1 MRGSL
6 TSWLLWQSLSFLVI
20 YPQSDQSHRADKNIS
35 WFDDKNIYLPIF
47 WPSEFTLDQLRKW
60 MDSFGTTSQSN
71 SSGIKLSNSPVVVL
85 RWDCSC
91 SVESCLFTFK
101 PCRLCW
107 PGPWPGLACPAAWIH
122 LVWIK
127 QSVEEVRSGQ
137 VRSEKYN
144 WISLLRSQLCAEKD
158 KNRKIFF

>member
-71 SSGIKLSNSPVVVL
+71 SSGIKLSNS
-85 RWDCSC
+85 R
-91 SVESCLFTFK
+91 VEGGGTEVRLSWLQLFSWFLFVYLQT
-101 PCRLCW
+101 LQ
-107 PGPWPGLACPAAWIH
+107 AQSPAAWLH

-127 QSVEEVRSGQ
+127 QLLEQ
-137 VRSEKYN
+137 ARSEKYN

-158 KNRKIFF
+158 KNRKIFFKSNFI

>member
-1 MRGSL
+1 MQGSPI
-6 TSWLLWQSLSFLVI
+6 SWLQWGSVSFLII
-20 YPQSDQSHRADKNIS
+20 YHQTVQSSREDKNVS
-35 WFDDKNIYLPIF
+35 LPIF

-71 SSGIKLSNSPVVVL
+71 SSGIKLSNSPLVLL
-85 RWDCSC
+85 RWDLADCSC
-91 SVESCLFTFK
+91 SVDSCLFTFK
-101 PCRLCW
+101 PCSLQ
-107 PGPWPGLACPAAWIH
+107 AQSPAAWLH

-127 QSVEEVRSGQ
+127 QLLEQ
-137 VRSEKYN
+137 ARSEKYN